1 MLKFLSGLNDMDTQN
16 TDTPDITSNGGPIC
30 PRKVLVT
37 GSSRGIGAAIALA
50 FAKSGA
56 DVAIN
61 FSKQGGRSE
70 EHAKNLA
77 AEIESMGQKAIL
89 VPGDISQKDSVKK
102 IFADAASALGG
113 LDVLVLN
120 AARAPFKPIERLLE
134 RELRALVD
142 TNYIGNIFCVQEAL
156 PYLTSTTG
164 HDKHIIFI
172 SSLGS
177 RFYNQSYPLG
187 SMKAAMEAVVRDL
200 SETLKN
206 IAVNAVSGGL
216 VKTDS
221 FKVLRQFIDGI
232 ERIPEKLFVM
242 PEEIADVVL
251 FLCSPASRGI
261 RGQTIVVDRGLS
273 NCLHRNA

>member
-1 MLKFLSGLNDMDTQN
+1 MDTQ
-16 TDTPDITSNGGPIC
+16 TADIMDGAANS

-37 GSSRGIGAAIALA
+37 GSSRGIGAAIAAA

-70 EHAKNLA
+70 EHAKKLA
-77 AEIESMGQKAIL
+77 AEIEAMGRRAAL
-89 VPGDISQKDSVKK
+89 VPGDISQKESVRRL
-102 IFADAASALGG
+102 FSEAATSLDG
-113 LDVLVLN
+113 LDVLILN

-156 PYLTSTTG
+156 PFMQCTGERTKG

-177 RFYNQSYPLG
+177 RFYNPAYPLG
-187 SMKAAMEAVVRDL
+187 SMKAAMESVVRDL
-200 SETLKN
+200 SETLFKRG
-206 IAVNAVSGGL
+206 ITVNAVSGGL

-221 FKVLRQFIDGI
+221 FKVLRQFIDGVD
-232 ERIPEKLFVM
+232 RIPEELFVT
-242 PEEIADVVL
+242 PQEIADVVL
-251 FLCSPASRGI
+251 FLCCPSSRGI

-273 NCLHRNA
+273 NSLHRNA